1 MSRFTDAPPWAT
13 KPLVPF
19 MLAMLSWTLAKMTPA
34 PAPLARK
41 PSVFLLSWTRC
52 RATPWMK
59 LMPISPLPTPSI
71 SSPRRMTL
79 APAPLTLMP
88 LVRAA
93 RTPAI
98 VLVQSMVIDLVMV
111 TAPNPPESRQL
122 MMPLT
127 AVLEIAPAN
136 VLHGAVRLHG
146 LASSPTPETQV
157 RVAWA
162 CAGSELS
169 KGTHSRLMAA
179 SSSEV
184 LMTFPPVF
192 SPRDGRVRLLL
203 TQERARH
210 HARVVFENSPFG
222 CM

>member
-1 MSRFTDAPPWAT
+1 MVVSETNIW
-13 KPLVPF
+13 
-19 MLAMLSWTLAKMTPA
+19 
-34 PAPLARK
+34 PAPLGTKRMPCAVPDWNPK
-41 PSVFLLSWTRC
+41 MLHFSTC
-52 RATPWMK
+52 RDAPWMK

-79 APAPLTLMP
+79 APAPLTMMP
-88 LVRAA
+88 LVRGA